1 MARHRKWNTDKKNNR
16 ELDRKVTRGWIRRD
30 GGRSRGGEVK
40 ESPKARTR
48 KLKEDSVQKRSSY
61 RDILREEER
70 EEEQNGGV
78 RGRREE
84 EREEEDE
91 LGRTRSSTMSLGPSG
106 SSLYPALR
114 HADSLPLGYR
124 VKTTSRFM
132 SLSSRPVPVIA
143 HSQSLASS
151 GTQTPRKRSVC
162 DGQDRQT
169 FYRYLQFKID

>member
-1 MARHRKWNTDKKNNR
+1 MNSFNNSFDFFKNKQYLFHSLVYSERVIRLRIGTARVIK
-16 ELDRKVTRGWIRRD
+16 IYI
-30 GGRSRGGEVK
+30 S
-40 ESPKARTR
+40 
-48 KLKEDSVQKRSSY
+48 
-61 RDILREEER
+61 
-70 EEEQNGGV
+70 
-78 RGRREE
+78 
-84 EREEEDE
+84 
-91 LGRTRSSTMSLGPSG
+91 
-106 SSLYPALR
+106 
-114 HADSLPLGYR
+114 GYR